1 MEKRISQVELTVADI
16 TMLLDVLVYDGKVER
31 FIAQID
37 EDWDDEDMDTTSDW
51 VYKAIRDKKTESA
64 WQDCPC
70 GVCPVADFCTET
82 GPINP
87 AGCTYFSKW
96 LDF

>member
-1 MEKRISQVELTVADI
+1 MDRKISQVELTVGDI

-31 FIAQID
+31 FVAQVD
-37 EDWDDEDMDTTSDW
+37 DDWDDDLEPNSDW
-51 VYKAIRDKKTESA
+51 VYRAVRDGKTESA
-64 WQDCPC
+64 WQECPC
-70 GVCPVADFCTET
+70 GVCPVVEFCTET

-87 AGCTYFSKW
+87 AGCTYYNKW